1 MWSSTHPD
9 TIRVLLSRSR
19 TSCAWILYTQCDV
32 PFYIP
37 ALEAAMENLLD
48 VQLGLTGTPWHVTN
62 SCPDMSRFM
71 PSLLL
76 LSLLSSSLLL
86 SPPPNSLHLIWFCRR
101 ATIYEG
107 GVRYVCLDA
116 HRSYRNVTPVKIPP
130 LLVFHLKV
138 FYYLAVLL
146 EAEPVCKRY
155 YNTSKKWIIIKVTP
169 SKSMQ
174 KVLL

>member
-1 MWSSTHPD
+1 MRVDLVHIVRCPLLYSRVGGCHGEFVGCPVGTHRH
-9 TIRVLLSRSR
+9 TM
-19 TSCAWILYTQCDV
+19 TCYKQW
-32 PFYIP
+32 
-37 ALEAAMENLLD
+37 
-48 VQLGLTGTPWHVTN
+48 
-62 SCPDMSRFM
+62 PDMSRFM

-76 LSLLSSSLLL
+76 LSLLSSSSLLL

-101 ATIYEG
+101 ATIYES

-146 EAEPVCKRY
+146 ETEPVCKRY
-155 YNTSKKWIIIKVTP
+155 YNTSKK
-169 SKSMQ
+169 
-174 KVLL
+174 